1 MSGCQTSSQSAGTC
15 RPIVFNK
22 DGEIS
27 NMQSD
32 EKIQAHL
39 VSVWRESKKFLSI
52 GGREGMLILTDR
64 HLMFIHKTE
73 AKMNWWRAITQRQ
86 VINFIRSRNTM
97 IRHDG
102 YGEGD
107 LMDDLENEKNVEIS
121 FDDISVIE
129 YKDEVWGSVLRL
141 EYERDG
147 KMEKH
152 QYSIAQDWVK
162 YPAKEP
168 TKYMKVDWRPFV
180 QYIKDRQRF
189 TR

>member
-1 MSGCQTSSQSAGTC
+1 
-15 RPIVFNK
+15 
-22 DGEIS
+22 
-27 NMQSD
+27 MQPS

-64 HLMFIHKTE
+64 HLMFVHKTE

-86 VINFIRSRNTM
+86 VINFIRSRNVM

-102 YGEGD
+102 YGEKD
-107 LMDDLENEKNVEIS
+107 LMDDLENERNVEIS

-147 KMEKH
+147 KTEKH

-168 TKYMKVDWRPFV
+168 TKYMKVDWEPFV

>member
-1 MSGCQTSSQSAGTC
+1 
-15 RPIVFNK
+15 
-22 DGEIS
+22 
-27 NMQSD
+27 MQPS

-64 HLMFIHKTE
+64 HLMFVHKTE

-86 VINFIRSRNTM
+86 VINFIRSRNVM

-102 YGEGD
+102 YGEED
-107 LMDDLENEKNVEIS
+107 LMDDLENERNVEIS

-141 EYERDG
+141 EYGRDG
-147 KMEKH
+147 KTEKH

-168 TKYMKVDWRPFV
+168 TKYMKVDWEPFV